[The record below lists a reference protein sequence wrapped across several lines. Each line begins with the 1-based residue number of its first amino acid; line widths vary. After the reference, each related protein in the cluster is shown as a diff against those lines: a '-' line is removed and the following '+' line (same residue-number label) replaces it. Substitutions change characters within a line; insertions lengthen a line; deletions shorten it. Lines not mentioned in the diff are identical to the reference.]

1 MDADL
6 HFKIAVISL
15 RVSHDGTSCVC
26 ALVRA
31 QRSNGNLTSSGVALV
46 D

>member
-15 RVSHDGTSCVC
+15 RVSSVVTT
-26 ALVRA
+26 ALAVF
-31 QRSNGNLTSSGVALV
+31 AL
-46 D
+46 